1 MAKRKAPK
9 GEGGATEDGDAEA
22 ARERQLREMIERVE
36 DEKSGTVPPT
46 SESPHDFVERKRREG
61 PEK

>member
-1 MAKRKAPK
+1 MRRPPENVK
-9 GEGGATEDGDAEA
+9 
-22 ARERQLREMIERVE
+22 LREMIERVE

-46 SESPHDFVERKRREG
+46 SESPHDFVERKQRVQ